1 MRAWGAPPRFVL
13 KKLIWLS
20 SGFARASVNDT
31 RRPSTG
37 ETIGS
42 LMSPI
47 LAWKPVVRDTARQGE
62 PGQLG
67 AGGLS
72 VWPITV
78 SVAKAGAAAA
88 RAAIIVAI
96 VTRNVR
102 ITVPNT
108 RSPDPIRRAALV
120 PSNAKR
126 RPRAPHRSPQWLT

>member
-20 SGFARASVNDT
+20 SGFARASVNET

-67 AGGLS
+67 AGGFS
-72 VWPITV
+72 VAPITV
-78 SVAKAGAAAA
+78 SVANAGLAAASAA
-88 RAAIIVAI
+88 RIVAMA
-96 VTRNVR
+96 TRVLC
-102 ITVPNT
+102 ISVPNT
-108 RSPDPIRRAALV
+108 RPPDPI
-120 PSNAKR
+120 
-126 RPRAPHRSPQWLT
+126 